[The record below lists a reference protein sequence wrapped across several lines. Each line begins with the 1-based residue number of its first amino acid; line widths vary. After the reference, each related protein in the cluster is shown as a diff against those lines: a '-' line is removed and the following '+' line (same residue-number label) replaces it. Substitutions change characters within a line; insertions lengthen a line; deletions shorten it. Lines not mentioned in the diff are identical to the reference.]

1 MKKLLT
7 LTTLLLLAGAGL
19 RAASGTDSTVTRKPF
34 MEKNSLG
41 LGIQG
46 LYLNVNS
53 NDSQLFQLVTG
64 ISGKMSFMHIAPS
77 FTWCYHRNQMLGIRF
92 SYTWAELQLDNASVS
107 IPMEGM
113 ELNINGMGG
122 VLNRFGGAL
131 FHRSYFGIDR
141 RGICAIYAD
150 VAATYSNARI
160 AAAPNNNDLRSIAL
174 VFSPGFEVF
183 VMNRLSLHFDIGLA
197 KIGYDFARN
206 YENGVLSG
214 KSDTFKANVKPS
226 LTDLSFGLTYYL

>member
-1 MKKLLT
+1 MKKILT
-7 LTTLLLLAGAGL
+7 LCFLLLACTAL
-19 RAASGTDSTVTRKPF
+19 RAADRDSTVTRKPF

-41 LGIQG
+41 LGVQG
-46 LYLNVNS
+46 MYFNMNS
-53 NDSQLFQLVTG
+53 SDSQLFLLLTG
-64 ISGKMSFMHIAPS
+64 ISGKVSFMRIAPVFS
-77 FTWCYHRNQMLGIRF
+77 WCYHRNQMLGIRF
-92 SYTWAELQLDNASVS
+92 SYTWAELQLQNTAVS
-107 IPMEGM
+107 MPMDGLD
-113 ELNINGMGG
+113 LNISEAGG

-150 VAATYSNARI
+150 VALTYSNARI

-183 VMNRLSLHFDIGLA
+183 VMNRLSLNFSLGLA
-197 KIGYDFARN
+197 KIGYNFARN

-214 KSDTFKANVKPS
+214 KSDTFTAGIRPS
-226 LTDLSFGLTYYL
+226 LTDINFGLTYYL

>member
-1 MKKLLT
+1 MKKLLI
-7 LTTLLLLAGAGL
+7 LLLLLPAAASGL
-19 RAASGTDSTVTRKPF
+19 RAAGADSTVTRKPF

-46 LYLNVNS
+46 MYLNFNS
-53 NDSQLFQLVTG
+53 NDSQMFQLLTG
-64 ISGKMSFMHIAPS
+64 ISGKLSFMRIAPAFS
-77 FTWCYHRNQMLGIRF
+77 WCYHRNQMLGIRF
-92 SYTWAELQLDNASVS
+92 SYTWAELQLQNASVS
-107 IPMEGM
+107 IPMEGLD
-113 ELNINGMGG
+113 LNISDTGG

-150 VAATYSNARI
+150 VALSYSNARI
-160 AAAPNNNDLRSIAL
+160 AASPNNNDLRSIAL

-183 VMNRLSLHFDIGLA
+183 VMNRLSLHFDLGLA
-197 KIGYDFARN
+197 KIGYNFARN

-226 LTDLSFGLTYYL
+226 LTDLNFGLTYYL

>member
-1 MKKLLT
+1 MKKILT
-7 LTTLLLLAGAGL
+7 LCLLLLACTML
-19 RAASGTDSTVTRKPF
+19 RAADKDSTVTRKPF

-46 LYLNVNS
+46 TYFNLNS
-53 NDSQLFQLVTG
+53 SDSQLFQLLTG
-64 ISGKMSFMHIAPS
+64 VSGKVSFMRIAPS
-77 FTWCYHRNQMLGIRF
+77 FSWCYHRNQMVGIRF
-92 SYTWAELQLDNASVS
+92 SYTWSELQVQNASVN
-107 IPMEGM
+107 IPMDGLD
-113 ELNINGMGG
+113 LNISNTGG

-150 VAATYSNARI
+150 VAVAYSNARV

-183 VMNRLSLHFDIGLA
+183 VMNRLSLQFELGLA
-197 KIGYDFARN
+197 KIGYNFARN

-214 KSDTFKANVKPS
+214 KSDTFVANIKPS
-226 LTDLSFGLTYYL
+226 LTDINFGLTYYL

>member
-1 MKKLLT
+1 MKKILT
-7 LTTLLLLAGAGL
+7 LCLLLLACTML
-19 RAASGTDSTVTRKPF
+19 RAADKDSTVTRKPF

-46 LYLNVNS
+46 TYFNLNS
-53 NDSQLFQLVTG
+53 SDSQLFQLLTG
-64 ISGKMSFMHIAPS
+64 VSGKVSFMRIAPS
-77 FTWCYHRNQMLGIRF
+77 FSWCYHRNQMVGIRF
-92 SYTWAELQLDNASVS
+92 SYTWSELQVQNASVN
-107 IPMEGM
+107 IPMDGLD
-113 ELNINGMGG
+113 LNISNTGG

-150 VAATYSNARI
+150 VAVAYSNARV

-183 VMNRLSLHFDIGLA
+183 VMNRLSLQFELGLA
-197 KIGYDFARN
+197 KIGYNFARN

-214 KSDTFKANVKPS
+214 KSDSFVANIKPS
-226 LTDLSFGLTYYL
+226 LTDINFGLTYYL